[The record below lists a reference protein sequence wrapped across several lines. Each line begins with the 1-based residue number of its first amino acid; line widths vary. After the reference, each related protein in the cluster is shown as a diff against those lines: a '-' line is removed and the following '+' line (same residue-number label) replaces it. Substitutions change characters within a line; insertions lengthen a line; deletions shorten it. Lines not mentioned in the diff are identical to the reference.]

1 MMRLPI
7 IPPFLVKRER
17 IRILQTRGKRTGGAF
32 VQGLVKNVLKT
43 VAWKGNEPR
52 TFG

>member
-1 MMRLPI
+1 MR
-7 IPPFLVKRER
+7 
-17 IRILQTRGKRTGGAF
+17 QTRGKRTDGAF
-32 VQGLVKNVLKT
+32 IQALVKNVLKI